1 MECDLPCITGKDDI
15 YFSRRYDLTPLEE
28 NERWYF
34 SKNTWKNHILFR
46 YSEKIVFSKKWTE
59 IWSFLYER
67 WYFLAKRWSFFFE
80 RKLKDDLSEEIHGKM
95 ILSYVR
101 TGATSMILCL
111 SPKRNQRWSSPA
123 KMHLR
128 TIDILDWYS
137 RNSANNPLY
146 FYRDPYRRF
155 HILLSSEEDPGN
167 LIYRIE
173 VWLLYQFIRLE
184 IFYYEESLIL
194 CTIQPS
200 DFVFGGVLGCQP
212 RKLSDH

>member
-1 MECDLPCITGKDDI
+1 MKDGI
-15 YFSRRYDLTPLEE
+15 F
-28 NERWYF
+28 W
-34 SKNTWKNHILFR
+34 
-46 YSEKIVFSKKWTE
+46 
-59 IWSFLYER
+59 
-67 WYFLAKRWSFFFE
+67 
-80 RKLKDDLSEEIHGKM
+80 LKDDLFSLNENWKTIFLKKYMEKWYY
-95 ILSYVR
+95 LYVR

-200 DFVFGGVLGCQP
+200 DVVFGEVLGCQP
-212 RKLSDH
+212 RKLSHH

>member
-1 MECDLPCITGKDDI
+1 MKDGT
-15 YFSRRYDLTPLEE
+15 F
-28 NERWYF
+28 W
-34 SKNTWKNHILFR
+34 
-46 YSEKIVFSKKWTE
+46 
-59 IWSFLYER
+59 
-67 WYFLAKRWSFFFE
+67 
-80 RKLKDDLSEEIHGKM
+80 LKDDLFSLNENWKTIFLKKYMEKWYY
-95 ILSYVR
+95 LYVR

-123 KMHLR
+123 KMYLR

-200 DFVFGGVLGCQP
+200 DVVFGGVLGCQP